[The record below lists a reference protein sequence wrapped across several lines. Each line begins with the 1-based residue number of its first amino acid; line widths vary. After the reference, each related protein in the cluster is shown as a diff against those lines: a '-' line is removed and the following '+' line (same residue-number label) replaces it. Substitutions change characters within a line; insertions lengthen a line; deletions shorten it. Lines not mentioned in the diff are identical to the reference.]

1 MKKKWLSSMLMS
13 ILLFL
18 VPTMAFA
25 ESSGGAGENPFRKL
39 ADKLKFNFAVMDGL
53 DWVFWIVMI
62 VISLMV
68 IVLLVWI
75 VADIVKF
82 LIKVRRAKEDIKNT
96 KFWIEAGA
104 TILILYL
111 LVGGAFFN
119 MMANLYD
126 WTQKQKIG
134 EQTSTSFNY
143 QVEPYTYSQFDR
155 SSLL

>member
-1 MKKKWLSSMLMS
+1 MKTKWLSSMLMS
-13 ILLFL
+13 MLLFL
-18 VPTMAFA
+18 MPTMAFA
-25 ESSGGAGENPFRKL
+25 ESSGGSGENPFRKL
-39 ADKLKFNFAVMDGL
+39 AEKLKFNFAVMDGL

-62 VISLMV
+62 VVSLGV
-68 IVLLVWI
+68 IALLVWI
-75 VADIVKF
+75 VWDIIKF
-82 LIKVRRAKEDIKNT
+82 LINVRRAKADFKNT

-119 MMANLYD
+119 IMANMYD

-134 EQTSTSFNY
+134 EQTSFNY
-143 QVEPYTYSQFDR
+143 QIEPHTYSQFDR